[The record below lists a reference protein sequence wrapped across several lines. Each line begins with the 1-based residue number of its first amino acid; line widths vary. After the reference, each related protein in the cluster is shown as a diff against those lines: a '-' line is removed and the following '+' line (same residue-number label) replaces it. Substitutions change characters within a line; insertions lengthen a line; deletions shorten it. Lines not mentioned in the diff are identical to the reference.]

1 MASGLRAIA
10 SFVNS
15 FNNDPKIFQST
26 THRKEIK
33 LASDELWLTDIEY
46 SIDRSID
53 RLTHA
58 TCMKAVSM
66 I

>member
-15 FNNDPKIFQST
+15 FTNDPKIFQST

-46 SIDRSID
+46 SIDR
-53 RLTHA
+53 LTHA